1 MAPDAVDHGLGALA
15 LLDLALGQARD
26 DDLVADEADDVL
38 DLELAGLGVDPAVV
52 GDLAAALGVEGRL
65 GELDGQPAVVELA
78 ERADDGEDLEAFVA
92 DEVRRLVGVG
102 RLEVLEGA
110 RSGAEGSRLLRR
122 AGALALLLHEA
133 LELLLVDGHLP
144 LGGDLAREVEREAV
158 GVVELEG
165 DRGGQL
171 GPGVAS
177 AAQGL
182 VEDAH
187 ALFERAAEAHLLLV
201 HDAPDLVCA
210 GRRAAGTP
218 RP

>member
-1 MAPDAVDHGLGALA
+1 M
-15 LLDLALGQARD
+15 R
-26 DDLVADEADDVL
+26 
-38 DLELAGLGVDPAVV
+38 
-52 GDLAAALGVEGRL
+52 
-65 GELDGQPAVVELA
+65 
-78 ERADDGEDLEAFVA
+78 
-92 DEVRRLVGVG
+92 

-171 GPGVAS
+171 GPRVAS

-187 ALFERAAEAHLLLV
+187 ALLERAAEAHLLVV
-201 HDAPDLVCA
+201 HDAPDLVALGDELRVRLAHEVDDLVGEDREEGLVDADAHALLHGTTDDAPQHVVAALVA
-210 GRRAAGTP
+210 GQDAVHDEEGGGAGVLGHGLQGADDRRRPVRAGAGELRAPGDQAARTG
-218 RP
+218 RSRRR